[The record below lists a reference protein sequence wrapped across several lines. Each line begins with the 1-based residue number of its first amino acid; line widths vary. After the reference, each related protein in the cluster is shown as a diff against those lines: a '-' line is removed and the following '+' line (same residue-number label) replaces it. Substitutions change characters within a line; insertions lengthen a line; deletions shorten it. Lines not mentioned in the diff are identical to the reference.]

1 MIEEEIKA
9 LSSELGVPVSTV
21 EKDYAISWMLYG
33 LWKSK
38 FWRVLAFKGGT
49 CLKKAYFADYR
60 FSEDLDYT
68 LLLEEPDIG
77 DVQAKIAEAV
87 EAANEGPVQFLDFEL
102 RPRYGVKL
110 FPGELLGFEVRIPFR
125 LLSRTGNPPKIKM
138 DITLEKYEKILLP
151 LQERPIL
158 HGYSDSPRFSVVSV
172 RTYSLEEILAEKIR
186 SLFQRTRPR
195 DLYDIWFLKSIADL
209 RSVTQ
214 ILRPKFEAKGVEPDI
229 NALQGRKPYYERAWE
244 SSLGHQLREL
254 PEFSTVW
261 NDVLELVKEV
271 LSNLGSF
278 EE

>member
-1 MIEEEIKA
+1 MIEDEIKT
-9 LSSELGVPVSTV
+9 LSSELGVPVFTV

-38 FWRVLAFKGGT
+38 FWRILAFKGGT
-49 CLKKAYFADYR
+49 CLKKAYFSDYR

-138 DITLEKYEKILLP
+138 DITLGKYEKILLP

-172 RTYSLEEILAEKIR
+172 RAYSLEEILAEKIR

-195 DLYDIWFLKSIADL
+195 DLYDIWFLKSVADL

-214 ILRPKFEAKGVEPDI
+214 ILRPKLEAKRVEPDV

-271 LSNLGSF
+271 LSKLGSF